1 MIDTIYKVLLTI
13 LNKENQGYVSPE
25 EYNLIANLVQLEIFT
40 GYLDEQN
47 LNKNKQNRGLTNR
60 GYANLALH
68 SRQDITAF
76 AATSD
81 VAVTAG
87 VLTLPADLYL
97 LEDQGVTTD
106 AGILIDEIERGQIAS
121 MMRTE
126 VAPTALYPVY
136 ESYGKTLKIY
146 PSSINAANVR
156 YIRYP
161 LEPKWTYTVVSNKE
175 LFNPS
180 NGSYQDFELG
190 KDEFNN
196 IVIRMALY
204 FGINLRE
211 ADVVQVAQAIQ
222 NSDNQKNN

>member
-25 EYNLIANLVQLEIFT
+25 EYNLLANLVQLEIFT

-47 LNKNKQNRGLTNR
+47 LDKNKQNRGLTNK
-60 GYANLALH
+60 GYANLAFKG
-68 SRQDITAF
+68 RQEITTF

-81 VAVTAG
+81 EAVTAG
-87 VLTLPADLYL
+87 VLTLPTDLYI
-97 LEDQGVTTD
+97 LEDQGITTD
-106 AGILIDEIERGQIAS
+106 AGILIDEVERGQIAS

-146 PSSINAANVR
+146 PNTITTANVR

-161 LEPKWTYTVVSNKE
+161 KEPKWTYTVVSNKE

-190 KDEFNN
+190 KDEFYN
-196 IVIRMALY
+196 IVIKMALF
-204 FGINLRE
+204 FGLNLRE

-222 NSDNQKNN
+222 NSNNQKNN